1 MSSEISNLKSG
12 ISPLGVPPSGS
23 PESINNHPSTLQAA
37 SVGFIPLKW
46 EDSEPTPNHNL
57 NPNQAWAR
65 RYTEQELLEVS
76 AVGIPANPNALTL
89 ALRAGAV
96 EQSDLRE
103 LFNLLK
109 HLVGTACCAVRSDSA
124 SSFVVQPLG
133 CSDSDSVPSVRSVS
147 FVSNLLPHL
156 RS

>member
-96 EQSDLRE
+96 EESDLRE
-103 LFNLLK
+103 LFALLK
-109 HLVGTACCAVRSDSA
+109 HLIGASDSSC
-124 SSFVVQPLG
+124 SSE
-133 CSDSDSVPSVRSVS
+133 SVPSVRSVS

-156 RS
+156 RSILKTLNRKENQ